1 MEKKERSVGY
11 CFIGIGHKKPRGGVV
26 YVKLKMKQGHCIDDR
41 ADFAEGGDAA
51 SGRQGAK
58 YKSI

>member
-1 MEKKERSVGY
+1 
-11 CFIGIGHKKPRGGVV
+11 
-26 YVKLKMKQGHCIDDR
+26 MKQGYCIDDR